1 MAGRIAYYGGIVTD
15 GLILDLDAAKRD
27 SYPGSGTVW
36 RDIVSNTVT
45 GSLIN
50 GPMFNS
56 DNGGSI
62 VFDGTNDY
70 ADLGATTPTSLQG
83 NPSFTVDGWFKSSGD
98 WTGGATWGIGGGD
111 GFAGG
116 GGINSYSWTTLA
128 SEICIDLW
136 GATTI
141 GTGQTYSTTTW
152 KHIVWVKRSGSFDTT
167 NISIWINNTEY
178 TAGGLNYK
186 RNSGATPV
194 INNNGLV
201 LGRAGLPTNN
211 YYGKPIIANYKI
223 YNKALSSTEVTQNY
237 NALKGR
243 FGL

>member
-1 MAGRIAYYGGIVTD
+1 MAVNTRNSIVTN
-15 GLILDLDAAKRD
+15 GLVLALDAGNTK
-27 SYPGSGTVW
+27 SYTSGSTVW
-36 RDIVSNTVT
+36 RDLTNPLVS

-50 GPMFNS
+50 GPTFNS
-56 DNGGSI
+56 GNGGSI
-62 VFDGTNDY
+62 VFGGVNNY
-70 ADLGATTPTSLQG
+70 ADLGTTTPTSLQG
-83 NPSFTVDGWFKSSGD
+83 NPTLSVDGWFKANGD

-111 GFAGG
+111 GSATA

-141 GTGQTYSTTTW
+141 GTGQTYSTTAW
-152 KHIVWVKRSGSFDTT
+152 KHIVWVKRSGSFDTN
-167 NISIWINNTEY
+167 NISIWINGTEY
-178 TAGGLNYK
+178 TAGNLNYK

-211 YYGKPIIANYKI
+211 YYGKPIMANFKI
-223 YNKALSSTEVTQNY
+223 YNKALSSIEVLQNY
-237 NALKGR
+237 NATKTR
-243 FGL
+243 FGLT